1 MYNAGGKWIVELRNM
16 IQKNK
21 AQNKYTRET
30 EEVIHELQALHLYS
44 VKERW
49 STVAVLH
56 YNW

>member
-1 MYNAGGKWIVELRNM
+1 MLGEKWIVESRNM

-44 VKERW
+44 IKEGW
-49 STVAVLH
+49 PTVAVLH